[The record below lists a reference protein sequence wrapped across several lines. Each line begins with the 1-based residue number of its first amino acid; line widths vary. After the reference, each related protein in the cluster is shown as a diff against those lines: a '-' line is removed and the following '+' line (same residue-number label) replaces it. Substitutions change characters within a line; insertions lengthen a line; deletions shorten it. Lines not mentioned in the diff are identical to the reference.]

1 LGDLLRAHRFSDLA
15 MRNLVRSTPEWRRAF
30 DISTITLPMATKAN
44 RRGNDS
50 RPFTAL
56 PEAPLAAN
64 SSARESSFGLL
75 RVINPDGA
83 SHGHGSTEMHAK
95 H

>member
-1 LGDLLRAHRFSDLA
+1 

-30 DISTITLPMATKAN
+30 DISTITLPLATKAN
-44 RRGNDS
+44 RRGNDP

-56 PEAPLAAN
+56 PEVPLAATN
-64 SSARESSFGLL
+64 SARESSFGLL
-75 RVINPDGA
+75 RVIHSDGA
-83 SHGHGSTEMHAK
+83 TYDHSSAEMHAK